1 MSNVIKFPSKPVEF
15 DPFKKQIERLNHEI
29 TIFTNYL
36 QEIKSIA
43 HQMVKDNEHIS
54 AQDLEKCSLK
64 EIVRYY
70 FGFAR

>member
-1 MSNVIKFPSKPVEF
+1 MSNVIKF
-15 DPFKKQIERLNHEI
+15 RLNRSNSTPLKTDRKTESRNNH
-29 TIFTNYL
+29 FTNYL